1 MPIKHEVRILGI
13 DDGPI
18 ISANVVLI
26 GAVFR
31 GAYWLDDALR
41 SEIERD
47 GFDVVEVLSGLQLHQ
62 MPHLVHTEKM
72 VELVRSSNRYEQIRA
87 IMLDGITYAGFNI
100 VDLNALH
107 RQTGLPIIAVMRS
120 PPNLKKVKEALKNLD
135 RSEERWNL
143 AQNAGDIHEVT
154 TSYGSVFVQCCGI
167 DLSSATE
174 LVQLTSIHSRIP
186 EPLRVAHLIASR
198 IFSKGADISKV

>member
-1 MPIKHEVRILGI
+1 MHIKPEIRILAI

-18 ISANVVLI
+18 VSANVVLI

-31 GAYWLDDALR
+31 GADWLDDAVR

-47 GFDVVEVLSGLQLHQ
+47 GFDV
-62 MPHLVHTEKM
+62 TEKM
-72 VELVRSSNRYEQIRA
+72 VELAKSTNRYEQIRV

-100 VDLNALH
+100 VDINALH
-107 RQTGLPIIAVMRS
+107 RQTGLPIIAVMQS
-120 PPNLKKVKEALKNLD
+120 LPNLKKVKEALTNLD

-143 AQNAGDIHEVT
+143 VQNAGDIREIT

-167 DLSSATE
+167 DISSAAE
-174 LVQLTSIHSRIP
+174 LVQLTSIRSRVP

-198 IFSKGADISKV
+198 IFSKGAGISKV

>member
-1 MPIKHEVRILGI
+1 MRIKPEIRILAI

-26 GAVFR
+26 GTVFR
-31 GAYWLDDALR
+31 GADWLDDVVR
-41 SEIERD
+41 SEIEQD
-47 GFDVVEVLSGLQLHQ
+47 GFDV
-62 MPHLVHTEKM
+62 TEKM
-72 VELVRSSNRYEQIRA
+72 VELAKSTNRYEQIRV

-100 VDLNALH
+100 VDINALH
-107 RQTGLPIIAVMRS
+107 RQTGLPIIAVMQS
-120 PPNLKKVKEALKNLD
+120 PPNLKKVKEALTNLD

-143 AQNAGDIHEVT
+143 VQNAGDIQEIT
-154 TSYGSVFVQCCGI
+154 TSYGSAFVQCCGI

-174 LVQLTSIHSRIP
+174 LVQLTSIHSRVP

-198 IFSKGADISKV
+198 IFSKV